1 MIPQGYIQ
9 EWRAVAPWQSLEMV
23 EQDLLLSRALV
34 DLFSNEFLSEA
45 LAFRGGTALHKL
57 YLAPPRRYSE
67 DIDLVQV
74 QAGPIGP
81 IYDAVQAALNS
92 WLGKPSRK
100 RGPGVANLIH
110 RVDSEYP
117 PSVRLRLKI
126 EINTR
131 EHFTVHGLAHRE
143 FGVSSRWYTGHCRLT
158 TYSLEELLGTKMR
171 ALFQRR
177 KGRDLFD
184 LWLGLTDGGADP
196 DRIVAA
202 FHRYMQAEGAHVSRQ
217 EFLDNLAAKREHPG
231 FLSDIEPLVVE
242 GVGFDPPTASAV
254 VEKEL
259 VMRLG

>member
-1 MIPQGYIQ
+1 L
-9 EWRAVAPWQSLEMV
+9 EWRQAHPWQGDHQV

-74 QAGPIGP
+74 QAGAIGP
-81 IYDAVQAALNS
+81 IYDAVQAVLNS
-92 WLGKPSRK
+92 WLGEPSRK
-100 RGPGVANLIH
+100 RGRGVANLVC
-110 RVDSEYP
+110 RADSTGP
-117 PSVRLRLKI
+117 QVVPLRLKI

-131 EHFTVHGLAHRE
+131 EHFTIHGLAHRE
-143 FGVSSRWYTGHCRLT
+143 FGVGSRWYTGHCRLT

-196 DRIVAA
+196 DRIVTA
-202 FHRYMQAEGAHVSRQ
+202 FHHYMQAEGARVSRQ
-217 EFLDNLAAKREHPG
+217 EFRDNLVAKREHPG
-231 FLSDIEPLVVE
+231 FLSDIETLVVE
-242 GVGFDPPTASAV
+242 GVEFDATGAAAV
-254 VEKEL
+254 VEEEL